1 MSEKLCKGFLRLSP
15 TQRTEWNARCQ
26 MYLLKACV
34 YYALLTKVGRSINSH
49 CVFFFL
55 KGPSQQYTP
64 WLWDFSVSTYISLT
78 NLSRKTQS
86 GEDLKMQSITNVA
99 AEIVMQHSAVTV

>member
-1 MSEKLCKGFLRLSP
+1 MF
-15 TQRTEWNARCQ
+15 
-26 MYLLKACV
+26 
-34 YYALLTKVGRSINSH
+34 YYARFTKVKIYKLSLLY
-49 CVFFFL
+49 FFFSL

-64 WLWDFSVSTYISLT
+64 WLWDFSVSTYIYLM

-99 AEIVMQHSAVTV
+99 AQIVMQHSAVSVYKVQSGLDVFGGLTNTIFFLSNL

>member
-1 MSEKLCKGFLRLSP
+1 MF
-15 TQRTEWNARCQ
+15 
-26 MYLLKACV
+26 

-49 CVFFFL
+49 CVFFLFL

-64 WLWDFSVSTYISLT
+64 WLWDFSVSTYISLM

-86 GEDLKMQSITNVA
+86 GEDLKMQSITHVV
-99 AEIVMQHSAVTV
+99 AEIVMQHSTVSV